1 MKESNFYNPWTHK
14 SEHEVRIERN
24 DIEQALSWYHRLP
37 SSKTTENDRRIYEG
51 LCKVVAY
58 MRSLDIE

>member
-1 MKESNFYNPWTHK
+1 MKEDKFYNPFTSTH
-14 SEHEVRIERN
+14 EHQIKIERN

-37 SSKTTENDRRIYEG
+37 ALQTTTTDNRVYND
-51 LCKVVAY
+51 LCKVVAH